1 MIGTVKTSRA
11 FIRHYPARMLG
22 TTYFRHTV
30 LNSSEERAI
39 PPVFNHFEN
48 KMILLSNLLG

>member
-1 MIGTVKTSRA
+1 MIGMVKTSRA
-11 FIRHYPARMLG
+11 YIRHYPAKMLG

-39 PPVFNHFEN
+39 PPVFNHLEN

>member
-1 MIGTVKTSRA
+1 MIGMVKTSRA
-11 FIRHYPARMLG
+11 YIRHYPAKMLG

-39 PPVFNHFEN
+39 PPAFNHFKN